1 MSQIYP
7 FFNIQTCKL
16 QAKHRP
22 ACLHLLR
29 TPTSQ
34 LCVLKNKKGSSKIT
48 RKWRLES
55 EGLKK
60 RRVKKGTGVKTWS
73 NRAAKQREIALLG
86 VENQFARAVISLGH
100 HLHLREN
107 PPWLPRYCPQSERE
121 DTSRRWVLS
130 QPKDHRANRLKRTEE
145 LMCQELY
152 FREDQHLYFA
162 QLFPGWLLENIA
174 W

>member
-60 RRVKKGTGVKTWS
+60 RRVKKGTGVKTWP

-107 PPWLPRYCPQSERE
+107 PPWLPRYCPSQSVRTRVEGGYSHNPKTTEQTVWNEPKRVSVKSF
-121 DTSRRWVLS
+121 TSG
-130 QPKDHRANRLKRTEE
+130 KT
-145 LMCQELY
+145 
-152 FREDQHLYFA
+152 
-162 QLFPGWLLENIA
+162 NISISPSCFQDGF
-174 W
+174 